1 MKKNLLFI
9 TLLLITAIAVSACS
23 PSGTNAGTVE
33 ISVKGFDDKV
43 IIEQQKIAFS
53 EGESIMDITQKV
65 LSDQKIPFE
74 QSGGFITSIDGQ
86 AQMDK
91 GPQSGW
97 RYALNSEFPSLG
109 AKSIKAKDNDK
120 IEWIYA
126 LDMND
131 PGGVTPEDTSG
142 DDTAQDEPVLNQD
155 MEKTIAA
162 VKGSAAQI
170 FDQQRNL
177 VPFRVVLANNLLG
190 EKINENFEILQDKS
204 SANYAVNILTLLA
217 AGKDPADYQQVNYV
231 KLLEESQN
239 DSGKF
244 IVNDMD
250 DYPSTQA
257 YAIAALEMAKSTSYD
272 RQKALDALI
281 SMINEDGSVGTYK
294 DVDTAGM
301 SLIGFINAEDEASK
315 QAVEKIAGF
324 IKSKQLETGGFP
336 GFDGKDNPY
345 TVSAVINGLMAA
357 GIDPVSEEF
366 TAGGKTIKDSLLAFI
381 KEDRFAYEDSGTL
394 ETELATEQGYL
405 AAAELYT
412 GKSSIKV
419 LEE

>member
-1 MKKNLLFI
+1 MKKNMLFI
-9 TLLLITAIAVSACS
+9 TLILITAIVIAACS
-23 PSGTNAGTVE
+23 PSATNSGTVE
-33 ISVKGFDDKV
+33 ISVTGLDDKV
-43 IIEQQKIAFS
+43 IIKQQSVAFS
-53 EGESIMDITQKV
+53 EGDSVMDITQNV
-65 LSDQKIPFE
+65 LSEQKIPFE

-86 AQMDK
+86 KQMDK

-97 RYALNSEFPSLG
+97 RYAINSEFPSLG
-109 AKSIKAKDNDK
+109 AKSVKVKDNDR

-131 PGGVTPEDTSG
+131 SG
-142 DDTAQDEPVLNQD
+142 SVTAQDASDDTVQEETVQNKD

-190 EKINENFEILQDKS
+190 ENINENFEILQDKS

-217 AGKDPADYQQVNYV
+217 AGKDPSDYQQVDYV
-231 KLLEESQN
+231 QLLEQSQKE
-239 DSGKF
+239 SGKF
-244 IVNDMD
+244 IVSDMD

-272 RQKALDALI
+272 RQKALDGLI

-301 SLIGFINAEDEASK
+301 SLTGFINADDEASR
-315 QAVEKIAGF
+315 QAVEKITGF

-336 GFDGKDNPY
+336 GFDGRDNPY
-345 TVSAVINGLMAA
+345 TVSAVINGLMAV
-357 GIDPVSEEF
+357 GIDPVSEEY
-366 TAGGKTIKDSLLAFI
+366 TVSGKNLKDALLAFV
-381 KEDRFAYEDSGTL
+381 KEDRFAYEDAGTL

-412 GKSSIKV
+412 GKSSIRV
-419 LEE
+419 LGE